1 MDKNQSLLKNLDWKA
16 LLLEN
21 YRDLMLTENQVML
34 ILMCDL
40 CINNGETLVTPD
52 ALSLKMTLDFKEID
66 KLYAALLKKGF
77 ISIVDDA
84 TGHQVTSLDGLK
96 SILLEAFLTNFAKKK
111 EADKPDS
118 VQNSLF
124 ATFENRFGRPLT
136 YIELET
142 IQTWL
147 DEGNTPEKIIQA
159 LDEAMS
165 KRIENIRYIDKIL
178 LERRQAEEFS
188 KEGATTISKNW
199 RNNLEETQ
207 KIIGL
212 NWVDKD
218 DKDK

>member
-84 TGHQVTSLDGLK
+84 SGHQITSLDGLK

-147 DEGNTPEKIIQA
+147 DEGNSPEKIIQA

>member
-159 LDEAMS
+159 LDEAMA